1 MVDRKRL
8 IIGALLLATVLAA
21 GLVYNITFNSEHR
34 VIAEE
39 QADFVLEAKDLQA
52 SFSANEQEAVTQY
65 LDRVLQLSG
74 QVTEVGGAS
83 VVLDDRVQ
91 VNFLEGTTESYN
103 TGQEITVKGRCV
115 GYDELLLQV
124 KLDQATSLE
133 QTNEN

>member
-1 MVDRKRL
+1 MGNRKQL
-8 IIGALLLATVLAA
+8 IIGIALISILLLAT
-21 GLVYNITFNSEHR
+21 LVYKVTFDPEHR

-39 QADFVLEAKDLQA
+39 QADYVLTAKELQA
-52 SFSANEQEAVTQY
+52 SFSTNEQEAIAQY
-65 LDRVLQLSG
+65 LDGVLQLSG
-74 QVTEVGGAS
+74 QVTEVEEAS

-91 VNFLEGTTESYN
+91 VNFLEGATASYE
-103 TGQEITVKGRCV
+103 TGQALTVKGRCV

>member
-1 MVDRKRL
+1 MGDRKQ
-8 IIGALLLATVLAA
+8 IIRGGALFLTLVLAC
-21 GLVYNITFNSEHR
+21 LVYNLTFNSKHR
-34 VIAEE
+34 VISEE

-52 SFSANEQEAVTQY
+52 SFSTNEQEALTQY

-74 QVTEVGGAS
+74 QVTEVEGAS

-103 TGQEITVKGRCV
+103 TGQELTVKGRCV

-124 KLDQATSLE
+124 KVDQATSLE